1 VGTSL
6 SVHEG
11 DVDTSE
17 QMTVAAASQVKQRQK
32 RSVEGI
38 GTLNTKLEPNRQFLF
53 GVVPHYSVTRSHRY
67 DLATNVQ
74 KILDNA
80 KRLGW
85 ERRPSCL
92 LLKIS
97 RWVRM
102 SYEDARGELGWS
114 FGGGF

>member
-1 VGTSL
+1 MGPSL
-6 SVHEG
+6 SVHEEY
-11 DVDTSE
+11 VVTSE
-17 QMTVAAASQVKQRQK
+17 QMTVAAASQVIQRQK

-38 GTLNTKLEPNRQFLF
+38 GTLNTKPEPNGQFFF
-53 GVVPHYSVTRSHRY
+53 GVVPRYCVTRSHRY
-67 DLATNVQ
+67 DLAPNVQ
-74 KILDNA
+74 KILENA
-80 KRLGW
+80 KRHGW

-114 FGGGF
+114 FGAGF